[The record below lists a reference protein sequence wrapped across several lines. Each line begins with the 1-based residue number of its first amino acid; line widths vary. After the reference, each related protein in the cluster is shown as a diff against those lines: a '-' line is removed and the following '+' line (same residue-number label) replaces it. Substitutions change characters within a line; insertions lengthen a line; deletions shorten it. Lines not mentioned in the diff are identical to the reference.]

1 MKILLS
7 SNGYQYVKLIIH
19 FGCYLSAIYKVHPK
33 RKKHRFWRCFLG
45 GSSPNQ
51 GWEEGAKG

>member
-1 MKILLS
+1 MLLV
-7 SNGYQYVKLIIH
+7 N
-19 FGCYLSAIYKVHPK
+19 SAFQ
-33 RKKHRFWRCFLG
+33 KKKSIAFNDAFLG

>member
-1 MKILLS
+1 MLLV
-7 SNGYQYVKLIIH
+7 SN
-19 FGCYLSAIYKVHPK
+19 AKVHPK

>member
-1 MKILLS
+1 MRTSVFFLKEKSIAF
-7 SNGYQYVKLIIH
+7 ND
-19 FGCYLSAIYKVHPK
+19 A
-33 RKKHRFWRCFLG
+33 FLG